1 MWNFKVCPRCGGDTY
16 IDKYIGQFYETCL
29 QCGYEREMEKIYLKE
44 QRPVKE
50 DKAASI
56 R

>member
-16 IDKYIGQFYETCL
+16 IDRYIGQFYETCL
-29 QCGYEREMEKIYLKE
+29 QCGYEREMVNVSLKK
-44 QRPVKE
+44 QQPVKE
-50 DKAASI
+50 AKAASL